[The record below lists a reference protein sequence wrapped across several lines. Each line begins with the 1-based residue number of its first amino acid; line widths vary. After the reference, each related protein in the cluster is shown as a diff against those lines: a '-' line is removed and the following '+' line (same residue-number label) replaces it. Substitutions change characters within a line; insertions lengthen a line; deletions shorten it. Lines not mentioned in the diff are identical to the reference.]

1 VEFGLFHEFPGA
13 GHGAEAMAFARSF
26 EQIDAA
32 ERWGL
37 DAVWLAELHF
47 SPHSLLSAPMVI
59 ASAVAART
67 RRIKIGTAVHVLP
80 LCHPL
85 RIAEEVATL
94 DQVSQGR
101 LIFGVGRSAFPR
113 SYDAYGIPYSESRER
128 FAEILE
134 IVKLAWTQPQ
144 FSYQGAYYHF
154 DNVTVQPSPH
164 QRPYPP
170 IRVAAS
176 SIDSYA
182 AIGRLG
188 HPILVACRAGTL
200 TELVP
205 LVRSYRDAYKA
216 AGHDGSGE
224 VYLRLPIYVA
234 KTDAEARDDP
244 EESIMQFL
252 RYIADR
258 FKDSASHAGAR
269 TIEQRGEQGQRLR
282 TLTYDDALRD
292 KVVVG
297 TPEKVI
303 DRLEALREQLGL
315 AGLLTEVN
323 SGGLI
328 PHDRVMN
335 AMKLLCEKVVPHF
348 K

>member
-1 VEFGLFHEFPGA
+1 VEFGIFHEFPSA
-13 GHGAEAMAFARSF
+13 APGAEATAFARSF

-32 ERWGL
+32 ERLGL
-37 DAVWLAELHF
+37 DAIWLAELHF
-47 SPHSLLSAPMVI
+47 SPFSLLSAPIVI

-67 RRIKIGTAVHVLP
+67 RRLKIGTAVHLLP

-85 RIAEEVATL
+85 RVAEEIATL
-94 DQVSQGR
+94 DHVSCGR
-101 LIFGVGRSAFPR
+101 LILGVGRSAFPR
-113 SYDAYGIPYSESRER
+113 TYDAYGIPYSESRER

-134 IVKLAWTQPQ
+134 IVKLAWTQSQ
-144 FSYQGAYYHF
+144 SSYHGTYYRF
-154 DNVTVQPSPH
+154 ENVMVRPSPY
-164 QRPYPP
+164 QRPHPP
-170 IRVAAS
+170 IRIAAT

-182 AIGRLG
+182 AIGQLG
-188 HPILVACRAGTL
+188 HPILVACRTGTL
-200 TELVP
+200 MELAP

-234 KTDAEARDDP
+234 TTYADARDEP

-252 RYIADR
+252 RYIGDR
-258 FKDSASHAGAR
+258 FEDSASQTGSRA
-269 TIEQRGEQGQRLR
+269 IEQRGERGQRLLA
-282 TLTYDDALRD
+282 LTYDDALRD

-297 TPEKVI
+297 TPEMVV

-315 AGLLTEVN
+315 TGILAEVN

-328 PHDRVMN
+328 PHERIMN
-335 AMKLLCEKVVPHF
+335 AMRLLCEKVIPHF